1 MNVLIENWPWLSAM
15 SVLIA
20 CSAFFSGSEAAL
32 FSLRWRD
39 RRELSK
45 GGTSHRLAAQLL
57 ADPDRLLSAVLLWNL
72 AINMTYFGIASIV
85 GLQLE
90 RRVGGSSAGVFVT
103 VSLLAIIFFSEM
115 LPKSLAVL
123 SSRLISSLVSIPL
136 ALCVRLLDPLMP
148 TLRLISLLS
157 RRLIWPG
164 FKPEKYLEISDLERA
179 IEMSTQDE
187 HLIAQEEAVLSN
199 IVMLSDI
206 PAHEWMRPRT
216 QFVAFHPP
224 VSLPDLDGRITPS
237 GYLLI
242 TERDSEEVAGAVNLK
257 RLCRLPGNDLE
268 QLAQPVFYVPW
279 CATVSDVLQEMKQGE
294 REVAAVVNELG
305 ETIGILTFEDI
316 LDTVFRPNPSR
327 SDRLLDRE
335 PIQQVAD
342 NIWHVTGMTS
352 LRRLGRYFEVELP
365 ERQSAT
371 VAGLLQDELQRL
383 ARTGDEVD
391 WGPFHFRV
399 LDSSKVGESHIELT
413 HGNTEGSE

>member
-1 MNVLIENWPWLSAM
+1 MNVLIENWPWLAAM

-20 CSAFFSGSEAAL
+20 FSAFFSGSEAAL

-39 RRELSK
+39 RRQLSK
-45 GGTSHRLAAQLL
+45 GSTSQRVAAQLL
-57 ADPDRLLSAVLLWNL
+57 IDPDRLLSAVLLWNL
-72 AINMTYFGIASIV
+72 AINMTYFGMASIV
-85 GLQLE
+85 GLKMERQL
-90 RRVGGSSAGVFVT
+90 GGSSAGVFFA
-103 VSLLAIIFFSEM
+103 VSLVAIIFFSEM
-115 LPKSLAVL
+115 FPKSLAVL
-123 SSRLISSLVSIPL
+123 SAPRVSSLVGIPL
-136 ALCVRLLDPLMP
+136 AVSVRLIDPVMP

-164 FKPEKYLEISDLERA
+164 FEAEKYLEVSDLERA

-187 HLIAQEEAVLSN
+187 HLIEQEEAVLSN

-216 QFVAFHPP
+216 QFIGFRPP
-224 VSLPDLDGRITPS
+224 VSLHDLNGQITPS

-242 TERDSEEVAGAVNLK
+242 TEPETEEVAGAVNLK
-257 RLCRLPGNDLE
+257 SLSRSPGSDLE
-268 QLAQPVFYVPW
+268 RLAQPVFYVPW
-279 CATVSDVLQEMKQGE
+279 CATVSNVLQQMKRGE
-294 REVAAVVNELG
+294 NEVAAVVNELG

-342 NIWHVTGMTS
+342 HVWHLTGMTS
-352 LRRLGRYFEVELP
+352 LRRLGRHFEVELP

-383 ARTGDEVD
+383 IKNGDEVD

-399 LDSSKVGESHIELT
+399 VKSSKVGTSLIELT
-413 HGNTEGSE
+413 RRETEDEA